1 MGDTSEYQIFETDE
15 FTRKIGKL
23 SDSDARTVRSK
34 LESYAYPQL
43 REQPFWGA
51 NVRKLRGFRTDV
63 RRYRIGRFRVFYTV
77 NEIERVVSI
86 LTVEARK
93 DAYR

>member
-1 MGDTSEYQIFETDE
+1 MGDTSEYRIFETDE
-15 FTRKIGKL
+15 FTRKLEKL
-23 SDSDARTVRSK
+23 SDSDARAIRSK
-34 LESYAYPQL
+34 LGNYAYPQL
-43 REQPFWGA
+43 REQPFWGI
-51 NVRKLRGFRTDV
+51 NIRKLHGFSTDV
-63 RRYRIGRFRVFYTV
+63 WRYRIGRFRVFYTV